1 MTRAQAVAR
10 LTALEARIVAVER
23 ALLALSRETD
33 GQLSEDAAAA
43 AYTLMAAVDKVNEA
57 RRYLDRK
64 VIT

>member
-23 ALLALSRETD
+23 ALTALSREAD
-33 GQLSEDAAAA
+33 GQLSEDASDAAFS
-43 AYTLMAAVDKVNEA
+43 LLSAVDKVNEA

>member
-23 ALLALSRETD
+23 ALTALSRETD
-33 GQLSEDAAAA
+33 GQLSEDAGDAAYALLAAA
-43 AYTLMAAVDKVNEA
+43 DKANEA

>member
-10 LTALEARIVAVER
+10 LTALESRIVAVER

-33 GQLSEDAAAA
+33 GQLSKDAADAA
-43 AYTLMAAVDKVNEA
+43 FSLMAAVDKASEA